1 MIWAV
6 VLAAGESRRMG
17 QPKLLMPYG
26 EKTIIETVVRSVVAS
41 KVDGTVVVIGARRE
55 EMEEKLR
62 HIAAKRVFNRDYRSG
77 MFSSVLCGLGALPRS
92 ARAAVLVLADQP
104 GIPGEIIDSLIDSFC
119 RERKGLVV
127 PVYRKKRGH
136 PLLLDLKYRREV
148 EALPPDIGLRGL
160 LRRHPEDILEV
171 RVSSPEVL
179 RDIDSPGDYRKA
191 RGPRA
196 KDSSV
201 LRSKQSDV

>member
-17 QPKLLMPYG
+17 QPKLLLPYR
-26 EKTIIETVVRSVVAS
+26 EETIIETVVRNVTAS
-41 KVDGTVVVIGARRE
+41 KVEGTVVVIGAQRK

-62 HIAAKRVFNRDYRSG
+62 HFAVKKAFNRDYRSG

-104 GIPGEIIDSLIDSFC
+104 GIPAEAIDSLIDSFR
-119 RERKGLVV
+119 RERKGLIV

-148 EALPPDIGLRGL
+148 EALPPDVGLRGL
-160 LRRHPEDILEV
+160 LRKHPEDILEV

-179 RDIDSPGDYRKA
+179 RDIDSPTDYRKT
-191 RGPRA
+191 RRPRA
-196 KDSSV
+196 KGPSV
-201 LRSKQSDV
+201 LRSKQGDV